1 MPDEQQK
8 VPQSKVKRDRTYVE
22 LQPGIHNQLTREA
35 KLLKL
40 TNSEY
45 ASAAVGYFTERG
57 LNPASDRQREGMVIQ
72 AKIDKRAE
80 ALEQQVTG
88 LGNRLFGFLQTHEK
102 NLYSYLQSQQRA
114 LFSFLQKQEGNLFQ
128 YLTEQEKELYTPLL
142 EEVLRGAADAF
153 IARRLGEQI
162 VLRQQ
167 GSQAFDN
174 NYTKVHAQETAERDA
189 ITLQR
194 LVEVTN
200 RNSVPDKSGTEL
212 PALTT
217 VPSKPTYTS
226 PAAAQAP
233 STSPVPPRPD
243 TY

>member
-1 MPDEQQK
+1 MPDEQS
-8 VPQSKVKRDRTYVE
+8 PTPLSRGKRDRTYVE
-22 LQPGIHNQLTREA
+22 LQPSIHNQLTRES

-45 ASAAVGYFTERG
+45 ASAAVGYFAERG
-57 LNPASDRQREGMVIQ
+57 LNPVSDRQREGMVIQ
-72 AKIDKRAE
+72 AKIDKRSE
-80 ALEQQVTG
+80 AIEQQVTG

-102 NLYSYLQSQQRA
+102 NLYDYLQRQQRT

-167 GSQAFDN
+167 GQEAFDN
-174 NYTKVHAQETAERDA
+174 NYQRVLARETAERETM
-189 ITLQR
+189 TLQR

-200 RNSVPDKSGTEL
+200 RNALPAKPETTP
-212 PALTT
+212 PALTNVPGKPAT
-217 VPSKPTYTS
+217 PPAAPGQPGGVPST
-226 PAAAQAP
+226 AP
-233 STSPVPPRPD
+233 RTD